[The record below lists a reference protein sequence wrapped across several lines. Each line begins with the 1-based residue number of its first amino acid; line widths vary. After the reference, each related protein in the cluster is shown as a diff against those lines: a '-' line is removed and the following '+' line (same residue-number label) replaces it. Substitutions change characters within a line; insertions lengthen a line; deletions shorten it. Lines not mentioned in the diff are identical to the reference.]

1 MMTQTDFFNQLQ
13 QLSLNELD
21 KIYNDVLTLA
31 KQKKEKMLNHEKRN
45 IFALPK
51 VQTSSQKAVDL
62 ADQLDLDISGLMR
75 EISKK

>member
-1 MMTQTDFFNQLQ
+1 MTQTDFFNQLQ

-51 VQTSSQKAVDL
+51 VQTSSQKVVDL

>member
-31 KQKKEKMLNHEKRN
+31 KQKKEKLLNQEKIN

-51 VQTSSQKAVDL
+51 VQTSGQKAADL
-62 ADQLDLDISGLMR
+62 ADQLNLDITGLMR

>member
-1 MMTQTDFFNQLQ
+1 MTQTDFFNQLQ